1 MKKHSRQCA
10 CDRKA
15 YEEEQR
21 YFKEK
26 EHRELVSRNTRS
38 CFEESRM
45 EEWTF
50 ENADMSD
57 AVMNRAK
64 SYVENWSE
72 MKRNHIESDF
82 FIDSAGTSNEEHG
95 NPVHRGTQKKL
106 RKEGIPCGNH
116 RARKMCRE
124 EYAAFDYIICM
135 ERYNIQNIMRIIG
148 NDPEHKVQRL
158 LDYTNRPRDI
168 ADPWYTGNFDETFD
182 DVMEGCQAFLSYLM
196 EHLQ

>member
-1 MKKHSRQCA
+1 MASNYNIMA
-10 CDRKA
+10 N
-15 YEEEQR
+15 YI
-21 YFKEK
+21 
-26 EHRELVSRNTRS
+26 VSKYIERVS
-38 CFEESRM
+38 GKDLGE
-45 EEWTF
+45 TF
-50 ENADMSD
+50 VDDDPSKR
-57 AVMNRAK
+57 VM
-64 SYVENWSE
+64 VG
-72 MKRNHIESDF
+72 IESDF

-124 EYAAFDYIICM
+124 EYVAFDYIICM

>member
-1 MKKHSRQCA
+1 MLHLAIFCQESNQNTH
-10 CDRKA
+10 
-15 YEEEQR
+15 
-21 YFKEK
+21 FTNP
-26 EHRELVSRNTRS
+26 RNPLQ
-38 CFEESRM
+38 
-45 EEWTF
+45 
-50 ENADMSD
+50 
-57 AVMNRAK
+57 NRAFQGNSRRNK
-64 SYVENWSE
+64 TMIKILFICHGNICRSTMAEYV
-72 MKRNHIESDF
+72 MKHLVKQSGIESDF

>member
-1 MKKHSRQCA
+1 MKNMETQFTAAHKRSSA
-10 CDRKA
+10 RK
-15 YEEEQR
+15 
-21 YFKEK
+21 
-26 EHRELVSRNTRS
+26 
-38 CFEESRM
+38 ESR
-45 EEWTF
+45 
-50 ENADMSD
+50 
-57 AVMNRAK
+57 
-64 SYVENWSE
+64 
-72 MKRNHIESDF
+72 
-82 FIDSAGTSNEEHG
+82 
-95 NPVHRGTQKKL
+95 
-106 RKEGIPCGNH
+106 GNH